1 MVGSPAAWQFVRGV
15 RGASDFEAARS
26 YEFALEQA
34 SSRARNVELSARSA
48 PAAEDDLSAEQGAT

>member
-1 MVGSPAAWQFVRGV
+1 MVGPPAAWQFVRGV

-34 SSRARNVELSARSA
+34 SSRAIGMSNFGTF
-48 PAAEDDLSAEQGAT
+48 GAGSGR

>member
-34 SSRARNVELSARSA
+34 SSRARNVELSARSRR
-48 PAAEDDLSAEQGAT
+48 QRKMT